1 MKANLHYYKRPTVR
15 EDINYINRISFDFLT
30 SPILKT
36 ISLFFEK
43 KEKMKELNDFYTRHG
58 LIVNQKNNKYG
69 LSFGYLVKDHTK
81 TDTVIINKKELFAS
95 QFDLRPGNIIAPAL
109 VSDDSL
115 CRHIQITGASGSG
128 KTVLIKSL
136 FYQNASRGGGCFLV
150 LGKGD
155 NLMIQEFYSVACELK
170 REKDFV
176 LFDFVNGGRES
187 VFESENKII
196 NNSLNLFDIGGS
208 QDLEEMIITLTKVE
222 NPNDWEQKTV
232 DLIVAGVQTLYKLNE
247 VGLLFDVEK
256 IDEIVKSDNT
266 LESIRMNTT
275 EATGYQLLEYLTNYK
290 NIFKL
295 WAILEKLYIENKD
308 FNDFLYPKSQK
319 IDSNLSFESKLKL
332 KERDKI
338 SFAIKKMIE
347 TVADRLSIDTLFA
360 RILDN
365 PEEGIQLLAQEG
377 NDGQSPLYAIGVAV
391 SKFGSLINFFK
402 KFELILNNATSDI
415 NIIDA
420 FRLNKL
426 IILNIPGQNA
436 ILAPLL
442 GKMVTQI
449 LRKVNERYSNF
460 IKPKETFMCFLDEI
474 NSWAKGTKDET
485 LGIGEIMGVL
495 RSANISCVVA
505 HQTSLISMDAG
516 TGVEE
521 DKVTGNIE
529 ISIVLKTVS
538 KKLVEELNSK
548 FQKETRLVIKDSG
561 ENHANKNAKNAGI
574 DVEIREFDA
583 FVWEE
588 ISALKPGQGYFVKN
602 GAKEKFVVELI
613 NSTQFSKAKDAT
625 IRIPVQK
632 RVTKKYFLDSYFNGE
647 LEEENKNILEENLS
661 FSKLDEPIKKS
672 KPKLTAKA
680 IQGSEFEQKLIA
692 LYKKEGWNVL
702 DGTGDNFE
710 EFDAEG
716 IDIILEKENKV
727 VLVQAKNWFKKELGR
742 DEVILI
748 IEKLSNFYRKKYY
761 KKDIECYGILAV
773 NEEIQ
778 ITRPA
783 LQYLKDKEED
793 PTFRIETKK
802 YKFD

>member
-81 TDTVIINKKELFAS
+81 TDTVRINKKELFAS

-170 REKDFV
+170 REKDFFI
-176 LFDFVNGGRES
+176 FDFVNGN
-187 VFESENKII
+187 SEIIKDSPNKIVT
-196 NNSLNLFDIGGS
+196 NSLSFFDIGGAME
-208 QDLEEMIITLTKVE
+208 LEQMIITLCKLDK
-222 NPNDWEQKTV
+222 PDDWGQKTV
-232 DLIVAGVQTLYKLNE
+232 DLIVAGVNTLYKLKEAN
-247 VGLLFDVEK
+247 LFFDVDC
-256 IDEIVKSDNT
+256 IDELVQSENKLRDLRDNII
-266 LESIRMNTT
+266 EP
-275 EATGYQLLEYLTNYK
+275 TGYQMLEYMTNYK
-290 NIFKL
+290 AIFKL
-295 WAILEKLYIENKD
+295 WYILDEIYKENSD
-308 FNDFLYPKSQK
+308 FNDLIYDRNQK
-319 IDSNLSFESKLKL
+319 INDNIEFEKKLFLS
-332 KERDKI
+332 ERDKI
-338 SFAIKKMIE
+338 SYYIKKMRD
-347 TVADRLSIDTLFA
+347 TVADKVDMSKLWSMLKE
-360 RILDN
+360 N
-365 PEEGIQLLAQEG
+365 PKDAFEKYIAEEEVS
-377 NDGQSPLYAIGVAV
+377 QSALYAIGIAI
-391 SKFGSLINFFK
+391 SKFGTLQNFFK
-402 KFELILNNATSDI
+402 RFELILNNATSDI
-415 NIIDA
+415 NILDG
-420 FRLNKL
+420 FRTNKL
-426 IILNIPGQNA
+426 MVLNIPGQDQ
-436 ILAPLL
+436 IIAPLV

-474 NSWAKGTKDET
+474 NSWGSGTKDET

-521 DKVTGNIE
+521 DKITGNIE

-661 FSKLDEPIKKS
+661 FSKLDEPIKNS

-680 IQGSEFEQKLIA
+680 LQGSDFEQKLIA
-692 LYKKEGWNVL
+692 LYKKEGWNAL

-793 PTFRIETKK
+793 PIFRVETKK

>member
-1 MKANLHYYKRPTVR
+1 MKANLHYYKRPTFK

-43 KEKMKELNDFYTRHG
+43 KEKIKELNDFYTRYG
-58 LIVNQKNNKYG
+58 LIVNQKHNKYG

-81 TDTVIINKKELFAS
+81 TDTVKINKKELFAS

-187 VFESENKII
+187 VFDSENKII

-232 DLIVAGVQTLYKLNE
+232 DLIVAGVQTLFKLNE

-256 IDEIVKSDNT
+256 IDEIVKSENT
-266 LESIRMNTT
+266 LESIRMYAT

-474 NSWAKGTKDET
+474 NSWGSGTKDET

-692 LYKKEGWNVL
+692 LYKKEGWNAL

-793 PTFRIETKK
+793 PIFRVETKK